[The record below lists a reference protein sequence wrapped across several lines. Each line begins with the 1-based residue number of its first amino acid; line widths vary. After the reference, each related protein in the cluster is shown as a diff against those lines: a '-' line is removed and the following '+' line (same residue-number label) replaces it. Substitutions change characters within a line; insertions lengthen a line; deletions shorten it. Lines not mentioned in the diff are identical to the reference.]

1 MVCFD
6 AGVLIDLFNER
17 LSGPR
22 KQRIDILMARLG
34 KEKIAIP
41 APAYAEFLT
50 RSAAA
55 RAAYI
60 QRISSSSAF
69 KVEPFSNRA
78 AIECAIILE
87 GVFTSKQKKELTK
100 TKLKFDWMIVAT
112 AKAANATTIY
122 TTDADIV
129 RACAHAK
136 LDCSHMDDIIIP
148 PETPDLFNTVRA

>member
-22 KQRIDILMARLG
+22 KQRIDLLMTKLG
-34 KEKIAIP
+34 KEKVAIP

-55 RAAYI
+55 RDSYI
-60 QRISSSSAF
+60 QRISSSSTF

-87 GVFTSKQKKELTK
+87 GIFTSKQKKEISK
-100 TKLKFDWMIVAT
+100 TKMKFDWMIVAT
-112 AKAANATTIY
+112 AKAVNASTIY

-129 RACAHAK
+129 RACTHAK
-136 LDCSHMDDIIIP
+136 LDCSHVDDIIIP
-148 PETPDLFNTVRA
+148 PETPDLFNTALA